1 MSKIKIEPLTPAQLA
16 RLSECGPELLAIM
29 EGLTFTCETVAHLQG
44 KERLLLPM
52 TDKARELIARV
63 KG

>member
-1 MSKIKIEPLTPAQLA
+1 MPTKIEPLSHAQLM
-16 RLSECGPELLAIM
+16 RLVDIAPEFLAIV
-29 EGLTFTCETVAHLQG
+29 EGLTFTCETVAHMRGL
-44 KERLLLPM
+44 EREILPM